1 MGIDLNTVEEEEEE
15 AKVED
20 AGPVCLELWHA
31 CAGPAVSLPNKGS
44 FVVYFPQGHAEQLGE
59 FYGADAGN
67 TRFDVPPH
75 VFCRVVHVTLHADV
89 ATDEVYAQL
98 VLMAANEDE
107 ISKDGGRGPDE
118 SDSER
123 RPARMPHMFCKT
135 LTASDTSTHGGFSV
149 PRRAAEDCFPPLDY
163 KQQRPSQELVAQDL
177 HGTEWRFRHIYR
189 GQPRRHLLTTGW
201 SAFVNKKK
209 LVSGDAV
216 LFLRGEDGVLRLGI
230 RRAGQLQDTTPFTA
244 LNNQSSNHGTL
255 ATVAH
260 ALSAKSVFHIS
271 YNPRD
276 SHSAFIVPYWKFV
289 KSFSHPITVGMRFKM
304 RCESEDASEQRCMG
318 LIAGIGDIDPLRWPG
333 SKWRCLLVRWDE
345 GEEYRKKN
353 RISPWEIVPSSTV
366 SGSPGLTVPPISKRL
381 KPNPPTASPEFPIHP
396 SGSGCQEYR
405 DASRRFEKVL
415 QGQEYCPSGFK
426 SPWDRITFAT
436 PQPRSQLL
444 GAGFA
449 ESVGFQKVL
458 QGQEILSCY
467 RATPIIASTIAPI
480 NGAYRSRWSAPLPVQ
495 GYANQ
500 VSPTHFTSRA
510 IPNLA
515 ISSCMNHNFVGG
527 RKDPLDINNPS
538 KSRLESSGG
547 TDGCRIFGFSLNPV
561 IDKVD
566 ACQVAN
572 EFEFEALN
580 PKSIRKPL
588 GNNCATVKCP

>member
-15 AKVED
+15 AKEED

-31 CAGPAVSLPNKGS
+31 CAGPSVSLPNKGY
-44 FVVYFPQGHAEQLGE
+44 FVVYFPQGHAEQLGD
-59 FYGADAGN
+59 FYCGDVGN
-67 TRFDVPPH
+67 GRFDVPLH
-75 VFCRVVHVTLHADV
+75 VFCRVVHVRLHADV
-89 ATDEVYAQL
+89 ETDEVYAQL
-98 VLMAANEDE
+98 ALMAVSEEE
-107 ISKDGGRGPDE
+107 IPKDGDGGSDE

-163 KQQRPSQELVAQDL
+163 KLQRPSQELVAKDL

-216 LFLRGEDGVLRLGI
+216 LFLRGEDGELRLGI
-230 RRAGQLQDTTPFTA
+230 RRAGQLKDTTPFPV
-244 LNNQSSNHGTL
+244 LHNQSSNHGTL

-260 ALSAKSVFHIS
+260 ALYTKSVFNIS

-276 SHSAFIVPYWKFV
+276 GHSSFIIPYWKFV
-289 KSFSHPITVGMRFKM
+289 KSFSHPISIGMRFKM
-304 RCESEDASEQRCMG
+304 RCESEDASERRCTG
-318 LIAGIGDIDPLRWPG
+318 LITGIGDMDPLRWPG

-345 GEEYRKKN
+345 GEECRKN
-353 RISPWEIVPSSTV
+353 SRISPWEIEPNNVV
-366 SGSPGLTVPPISKRL
+366 AGSPGLTVSPISKRL
-381 KPNPPTASPEFPIHP
+381 KPNPSTVGPEFPVCT
-396 SGSGCQEYR
+396 SGNGYQDYSET
-405 DASRRFEKVL
+405 SRRFQKVL
-415 QGQEYCPSGFK
+415 QGQEYFSVGIK
-426 SPWDRITFAT
+426 SSWDRIPVAT
-436 PQPRSQLL
+436 PQPQSQLL
-444 GAGFA
+444 GAGFP

-458 QGQEILSCY
+458 QGQEIHPCY
-467 RATPIIASTIAPI
+467 HTTLTLAGTIAPY
-480 NGAYRSRWSAPLPVQ
+480 NGAYRSRWTPALQVQ

-500 VSPTHFTSRA
+500 VSPSHFVSRA

-515 ISSCMNHNFVGG
+515 IPSRVNRNFVSG
-527 RKDPLDINNPS
+527 RKDQVEMNTTS
-538 KSRLESSGG
+538 KNKLESSGG
-547 TDGCRIFGFSLNPV
+547 RDGCRIFGFSLNPV
-561 IDKVD
+561 IDEV
-566 ACQVAN
+566 APCQVDK

-580 PKSIRKPL
+580 PRSIRKPL